1 MSWTINI
8 SKQAQADLDH
18 FRAHDRAAYLNCYR
32 LSLALRKDP
41 FSGPGKPA
49 KLQGLTG
56 EVWYRRTSI
65 QDHMVYEVFDNSV
78 TVASYRTHIE

>member
-1 MSWTINI
+1 MSWTVRI

-18 FRAHDRAAYLNCYR
+18 FRAHDNATYHNCYR
-32 LSLALRKDP
+32 LSMALLKDP

-56 EVWYRRTSI
+56 EVWCRRTNI
-65 QDHMVYEVFDNSV
+65 EDRMVYEVFDNSI
-78 TVASYRTHIE
+78 TVASFRTHLE